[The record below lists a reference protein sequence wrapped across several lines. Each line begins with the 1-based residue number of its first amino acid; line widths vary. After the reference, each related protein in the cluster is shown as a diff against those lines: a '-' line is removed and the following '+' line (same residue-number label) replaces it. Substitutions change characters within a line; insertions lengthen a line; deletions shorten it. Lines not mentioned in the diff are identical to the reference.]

1 MAISTSLPPYHNVT
15 YLGEIHSYFKT
26 KHCLT
31 DIYIY
36 IYLIY
41 NISSLLKM
49 QLNFELYAHFIFLTC
64 LDYCLLKQDISIA
77 CKYKQVVVKFICII
91 T

>member
-1 MAISTSLPPYHNVT
+1 
-15 YLGEIHSYFKT
+15 
-26 KHCLT
+26 
-31 DIYIY
+31 
-36 IYLIY
+36 
-41 NISSLLKM
+41 M